1 MTGTSSAD
9 MPGLPKLGAKDAFVA
24 RMNIDTG
31 QPEWS
36 RRFTAKDSQAAPT
49 SISVASG
56 GASVLD
62 RLGLPSGQIAYTDS
76 TLLSSATSVRPG
88 DSFKLRA
95 AEGVKPAT
103 ITIETGE
110 TLATLSAKVKRVT
123 GTAAKVEIITE
134 NNQSRLRISPADDRK
149 SIELMAGPSGQD
161 ALESLGMSAGLMR
174 TTKYEK
180 TARQY
185 TVGLNID
192 KDYKLDTKE
201 AIQATIDSLN
211 GAAVVLRNAY
221 RTLATN
227 LDPVEKEKSQSK
239 TTAGRSGGTV
249 PDYLKKQI
257 ANYQAGL
264 NRLTGGG

>member
-1 MTGTSSAD
+1 M
-9 MPGLPKLGAKDAFVA
+9 
-24 RMNIDTG
+24 
-31 QPEWS
+31 
-36 RRFTAKDSQAAPT
+36 
-49 SISVASG
+49 
-56 GASVLD
+56 
-62 RLGLPSGQIAYTDS
+62 
-76 TLLSSATSVRPG
+76 
-88 DSFKLRA
+88 
-95 AEGVKPAT
+95 
-103 ITIETGE
+103 
-110 TLATLSAKVKRVT
+110 
-123 GTAAKVEIITE
+123 
-134 NNQSRLRISPADDRK
+134 SP
-149 SIELMAGPSGQD
+149 
-161 ALESLGMSAGLMR
+161 GLMR

-180 TARQY
+180 AARQY

-239 TTAGRSGGTV
+239 TTAGRSDGTV
-249 PDYLKKQI
+249 PAYLKNQI